1 MNALT
6 ILQLKNTIQFDILP
20 KLQFIENSIENSIK
34 NSIKNDNCD
43 SLKLLAE
50 VATSLRDESHCIVL
64 DNDNI
69 CYARTDKGIRCKH
82 TIKNQNGEPLEVDGM
97 YCHQH
102 CLTYNRTT
110 RNKPKNTLLYG
121 DVRLIGENCF
131 QSKYYHK
138 QFANFLD
145 DNASFKNKIRL
156 DTDYSK
162 LDNRELLFKKLVCIC
177 CI

>member
-1 MNALT
+1 MTT
-6 ILQLKNTIQFDILP
+6 IQDNVLQIKNTIYLDILP
-20 KLQFIENSIENSIK
+20 KLNFIENT
-34 NSIKNDNCD
+34 IKNDNCD
-43 SLKLLAE
+43 ALKLLAE
-50 VATSLRDESHCIVL
+50 VATSLKEDSDKESTDWIVL

-69 CYARTDKGIRCKH
+69 CYARTDKGTRCKN
-82 TIKNQNGEPLEVDGM
+82 TVKNKNGDLLEIDAM

-102 CLTYNRTT
+102 CLTYSRNT

-138 QFANFLD
+138 QFANYLK
-145 DNASFKNKIRL
+145 DNPSFKNKIRL
-156 DTDYSK
+156 ASDYK
-162 LDNRELLFKKLVCIC
+162 NLDNSDLLFKKLSCIC